1 MAKFML
7 HLTQVITHDN
17 EIIFKTFQKVRDK
30 PVISLFFITT
40 NSKEI
45 TILHLNKNQI
55 LYFKLK
61 LFNRKKEDKLKSIS
75 SFLLTFRN

>member
-30 PVISLFFITT
+30 LMISLF
-40 NSKEI
+40 
-45 TILHLNKNQI
+45 L
-55 LYFKLK
+55 
-61 LFNRKKEDKLKSIS
+61 
-75 SFLLTFRN
+75 